1 MYLEPYQKTN
11 SLEVTA
17 QKLIHHTNSMLFSQ
31 PRFTPHFLFFVLE
44 TLLCFLLCFINCEH
58 AATTQRVRIF
68 FLCVFLLLPILFT
81 SRCLFLLYLEFL
93 LKFLG
98 FSPFNKIC
106 LIYFNES
113 PSKMMK
119 KLFISSE
126 KLFSL
131 SRFLNVC
138 LDSLVM

>member
-31 PRFTPHFLFFVLE
+31 PRFTQNFLFFVLE
-44 TLLCFLLCFINCEH
+44 TLLCVLLCFINCEH

-93 LKFLG
+93 LNFLG

-113 PSKMMK
+113 PLKMMK

-138 LDSLVM
+138 LESLVM